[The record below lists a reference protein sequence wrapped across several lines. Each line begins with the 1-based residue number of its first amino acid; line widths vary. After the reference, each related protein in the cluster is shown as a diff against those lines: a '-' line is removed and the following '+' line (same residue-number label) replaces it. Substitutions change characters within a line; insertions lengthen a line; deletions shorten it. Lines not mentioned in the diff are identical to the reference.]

1 MSFASTIQNI
11 ANQAGLK
18 VITQNDDYV
27 QAGFNLGEDRTQLVH
42 MMPAGDLAGKA
53 VVRISTPVAKLPGG
67 GFPQGVAEGLLK
79 ENGSFKI
86 GSFNIVEQG
95 ADRLLMFGHNMLL
108 EDLAPGEFEIV
119 VRVLA
124 STGDEWEK
132 KLSQGDSF

>member
-1 MSFASTIQNI
+1 MSFAGTIQNV
-11 ANQAGLK
+11 ANKAGLK

-27 QAGFNLGEDRTQLVH
+27 QCGFNLGENRTQLVH
-42 MMPAGDLAGKA
+42 MMPAGDLAGQP

-79 ENGSFKI
+79 ENGTFKI
-86 GSFNIVEQG
+86 GSFNIVEQSG
-95 ADRLLMFGHNMLL
+95 ERLLMFGHNMLL
-108 EDLAPGEFEIV
+108 NQLEPGELEIV

-132 KLSQGDSF
+132 KIGQGDAF